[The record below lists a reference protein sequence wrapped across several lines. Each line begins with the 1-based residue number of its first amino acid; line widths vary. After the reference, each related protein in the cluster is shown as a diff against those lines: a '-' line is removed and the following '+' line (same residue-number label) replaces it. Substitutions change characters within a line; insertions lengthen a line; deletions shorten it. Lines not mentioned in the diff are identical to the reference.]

1 MLEKHPKSLK
11 LVFKHYPLSGIHKFA
26 VNAAIAAM
34 AAGKQG
40 KFWEFHDAL
49 FTNHSRLN
57 EEKVQEI
64 ATQLGLDPTRFET
77 DRGDSEVADLVNRD
91 YREGSQLGIRG
102 VPTVYINGKQQRRWS
117 PQSLEQ
123 AVEAELQKKN

>member
-1 MLEKHPKSLK
+1 LLEKHPKSLK

-77 DRGDSEVADLVNRD
+77 DRRDSEVADLVNRD

>member
-1 MLEKHPKSLK
+1 
-11 LVFKHYPLSGIHKFA
+11 
-26 VNAAIAAM
+26 M
-34 AAGKQG
+34 AAGKQE

-49 FTNHSRLN
+49 FTNYNRLN
-57 EEKVQEI
+57 EEKVMEI
-64 ATQLGLDPTRFET
+64 ATQLGLDLTRFET
-77 DRGDSEVADLVNRD
+77 DRKDSEIVNFVNRD

-123 AVEAELQKKN
+123 AIEEELQRKK

>member
-1 MLEKHPKSLK
+1 LLEKHPKSLK

>member
-49 FTNHSRLN
+49 FTNHNRLN

-64 ATQLGLDPTRFET
+64 ATQLGLDPTRFEN
-77 DRGDSEVADLVNRD
+77 DRRDSGVADLVNRD

>member
-1 MLEKHPKSLK
+1 LLEKHPKSLK

-34 AAGKQG
+34 AAGRQG

-49 FTNHSRLN
+49 FTNHNRLN

-64 ATQLGLDPTRFET
+64 ATQLGLDPTRFEN
-77 DRGDSEVADLVNRD
+77 DRRDSGVADLVNRD

-117 PQSLEQ
+117 PQLLEQ

>member
-77 DRGDSEVADLVNRD
+77 DRRDSEVADLVNRD